1 MTTAAGRARRMWQA
15 LEPYHAV
22 TYFAPE
28 SRAATDALGAKGGW
42 MSYFGLRAAPL
53 GAASADLV
61 RATFYGFHHERVER
75 AIPAAWQAAPPEA
88 YLDARLSSMDS
99 ALRRMLGEAI
109 TSPELIE
116 AAELAQRAALAAP
129 TAGRPL
135 GAANAALEWP
145 LEAHLVLWHAQTILR
160 ESRGDG
166 HVAALVAADL
176 TPPQS
181 LIMFAAD
188 GFVENESVRGYRG
201 WPADEWATAT
211 AQLKDRGLI
220 DAAGALTDA
229 GREARRFVEDTTDRA
244 IAPAWEELGEDGST
258 RLLELV
264 APILGSWMAD
274 GVIPP
279 DNPLGLKPL

>member
-1 MTTAAGRARRMWQA
+1 MTNSRRMWQA

-75 AIPAAWQAAPPEA
+75 AVPAAWQAAPPEA
-88 YLDARLSSMDS
+88 YLDARLTAMDA
-99 ALRRMLGEAI
+99 ALRRMLGDAI
-109 TSPELIE
+109 ASPDLIE
-116 AAELAQRAALAAP
+116 AADLAQRAALAAP

-145 LEAHLVLWHAQTILR
+145 LEAHLVLWQAQTVLR

-181 LIMFAAD
+181 LITFAAD
-188 GFVENESVRGYRG
+188 GFVDNESVRGYRG
-201 WPADEWATAT
+201 WPADEWANA
-211 AQLKDRGLI
+211 ADQLRERGLL

-229 GREARRFVEDTTDRA
+229 GRESRRFVEDTTDRA
-244 IAPAWEELGEDGST
+244 VAPAWNELGAAACERLVGLMTPIVST
-258 RLLELV
+258 LV
-264 APILGSWMAD
+264 AAGALPA
-274 GVIPP
+274 
-279 DNPLGLKPL
+279 DNPIGLAPLRAG